1 MRYCDPPSSVGEALR
16 KFRDFLT
23 KAQQTQGTHTPGVLT
38 QDDTIS

>member
-23 KAQQTQGTHTPGVLT
+23 KAQQTQGTHYQAHTTG
-38 QDDTIS
+38 I